1 MSGPELPFHAL
12 GEQEIEREALAI
24 VCGLN
29 GLSISQANA
38 VLARAKELIGVTQR
52 IGVTP
57 ELMAAAEAAGH
68 RHASA

>member
-1 MSGPELPFHAL
+1 MSSAELPFNAL
-12 GEQEIEREALAI
+12 GDQEIEREALAI

-29 GLSISQANA
+29 GLSVSQAVA
-38 VLARAKELIGVTQR
+38 VLDRAKVLIGVTQR

-57 ELMAAAEAAGH
+57 ELIAAAEAAGH